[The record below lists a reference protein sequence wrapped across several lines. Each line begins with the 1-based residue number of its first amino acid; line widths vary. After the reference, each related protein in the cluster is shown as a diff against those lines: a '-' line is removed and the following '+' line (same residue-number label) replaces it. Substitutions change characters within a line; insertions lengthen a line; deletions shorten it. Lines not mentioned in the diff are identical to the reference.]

1 MITYKLLPGSIAL
14 STAALV
20 IGLVYL
26 SDWGGA
32 VFCLLLGV
40 VWLASLARR
49 WDGLSSLLFFA
60 QVTACSVAF
69 LSGVPSFVALASLL
83 LALCAWDLQR
93 YARHLE
99 EVKPPESA
107 RRFERRHLRRLFTIL
122 GAGLVISSAG
132 LLVHFRLGFG
142 ITFILALLG
151 IAGIYQAITRIVKAS
166 RVETAPEE
174 PSPSEEMYSGNR

>member
-14 STAALV
+14 SSAGIVVGLLLMSNWWGAGVCAL
-20 IGLVYL
+20 IGL
-26 SDWGGA
+26 
-32 VFCLLLGV
+32 

-49 WDGLSSLLFFA
+49 WDGISSLLFFA
-60 QVTACSVAF
+60 QAVACGVGYLSGAPAF
-69 LSGVPSFVALASLL
+69 LALACLL

-122 GAGLVISSAG
+122 GAGLAISSAG
-132 LLVHFRLGFG
+132 LLIHFHLGFS
-142 ITFILALLG
+142 ITFILALLA
-151 IAGIYQAITRIVKAS
+151 IAGIYQAVTRIVKAS
-166 RVETAPEE
+166 RPEPTLE
-174 PSPSEEMYSGNR
+174 EQPPTEEMYSGNR